1 MLFYNP
7 IYRISSFIIRIIVNR
22 VNLPSFFST
31 IDSQIFVSSREL
43 IKSQGL
49 YSTLYVLYNINREI
63 QLGGNINNIL
73 NNNNLNPVV
82 VNTLLSIISPHWK
95 NCIKYGYTIN
105 KNFKLYILGIVLSN
119 FTKIFYNISKFIIGL
134 ILSSLGFI
142 YSDLS
147 ISYPYL
153 KELAYNFLNIIE
165 DHSNLKFINKIDI
178 NNEIDKI
185 STIDNHSINNHEDS
199 INNNSKNGYNI
210 LSLLLLGLFGF
221 GVLVVSI
228 DYCKPHIFD
237 GVVIVQPIVDTVY
250 LIKDFMSSCFSGWYG
265 NNDDPKFNPIL
276 KPEVLSRVSS
286 NSSIGSD
293 KTIVPSLPNVGD
305 NPWE

>member
-31 IDSQIFVSSREL
+31 IASQIFVSSREL

-82 VNTLLSIISPHWK
+82 VNTLYSIISPHWK

-153 KELAYNFLNIIE
+153 KELAYNFLNIIIINILVYYFFII
-165 DHSNLKFINKIDI
+165 NLKFITLI
-178 NNEIDKI
+178 NN
-185 STIDNHSINNHEDS
+185 
-199 INNNSKNGYNI
+199 
-210 LSLLLLGLFGF
+210 
-221 GVLVVSI
+221 
-228 DYCKPHIFD
+228 
-237 GVVIVQPIVDTVY
+237 
-250 LIKDFMSSCFSGWYG
+250 
-265 NNDDPKFNPIL
+265 
-276 KPEVLSRVSS
+276 
-286 NSSIGSD
+286 
-293 KTIVPSLPNVGD
+293 
-305 NPWE
+305 